1 MASEHQFVDIHML
14 SNFVH
19 QIINPLNGVLG
30 TLDNVIDGTTPED
43 RKQQKLKSVRAQ
55 LEHTVELIRNL
66 AYLSQ
71 LSVTS
76 GLSQV
81 VEERLPCA
89 LPEVIIEAI
98 QFYQESGFTNNIQI
112 SLSDRETQYV
122 VHAHKALLRQVFMN
136 IIENGIKYGD
146 ANTSIAITPKVPKG
160 NTGELLVEIVGT
172 GVGFSHSEREKIF
185 ELGYRGKDAKE
196 RVVPGS
202 GIGLFISRRILRE
215 VHDADIEAEHV
226 AATRQTTFRIRFS
239 SHTVRS
245 YYHDGR

>member
-1 MASEHQFVDIHML
+1 MADEEQFVDIHML

-30 TLDNVIDGTTPED
+30 TLDNVIDGTTPEE
-43 RKQQKLKSVRAQ
+43 RRHQKLTSVRAQ
-55 LEHTVELIRNL
+55 LEHAVELIRNL

-76 GLSQV
+76 GLNQLV
-81 VEERLPCA
+81 QERLPCS

-98 QFYQESGFTNNIQI
+98 QFYQESGFTRNIKI
-112 SLSDRETQYV
+112 SLTDRETQYV
-122 VHAHKALLRQVFMN
+122 VQAHKALLRQVFMN
-136 IIENGIKYGD
+136 IFENGIKYGD
-146 ANTSIAITPKVPKG
+146 ANTHIAITPKVPKSG
-160 NTGELLVEIVGT
+160 SGLVVEIIGT
-172 GVGFSHSEREKIF
+172 GLGFEQSEREKIF

-196 RVVPGS
+196 HVVPGT

-215 VHDADIEAEHV
+215 VHDADMDAEHV
-226 AATRQTTFRIRFS
+226 AATRQTIFRVKFS
-239 SHTVRS
+239 SYTIRS